1 MRSCCLFQLTIS
13 DQPIEKMSNTI
24 EPQAVD
30 KIKQGQ
36 PEEIRIEVIKHED
49 TEEILI
55 MLKEFFYKVRQFLL
69 EEY

>member
-1 MRSCCLFQLTIS
+1 
-13 DQPIEKMSNTI
+13 MSNTI